1 MSHSSPLLAISPL
14 DGRYA
19 PKLEELRPIASEA
32 GLIHYRI
39 RVEAAWLLQLAK
51 EPIIDGELAVDGQ
64 LRQELQNLSRGVIP
78 SSAAEVVKKIEATTN
93 HDVKAVEY
101 FLRDRLMEFG
111 ANSKLLA
118 HIHFACT
125 SEDINNLAYGLMLKE
140 TRDDVIVPSMD
151 NVIQSIDL
159 LLSLIHI

>member
-1 MSHSSPLLAISPL
+1 
-14 DGRYA
+14 
-19 PKLEELRPIASEA
+19 
-32 GLIHYRI
+32 
-39 RVEAAWLLQLAK
+39 
-51 EPIIDGELAVDGQ
+51 
-64 LRQELQNLSRGVIP
+64 
-78 SSAAEVVKKIEATTN
+78 
-93 HDVKAVEY
+93 
-101 FLRDRLMEFG
+101 MEFG

-159 LLSLIHI
+159 LARDFATYSYVKPDSWANSLPHDCRQGIESFPTD